1 MWRNTQQIKEIS
13 QKYQHKKGAA
23 RQRVHLSIQHFP
35 VIVGSSKPKELVDLL
50 PNVQQRPT
58 LFGGSTAGLLLLY
71 ARDDMDVSMPTGR
84 ASISRESH
92 IINRLSQRPQTWHS
106 KVWSFTNYYYSKY
119 FYIRNN
125 PAPVLGTWGSTG

>member
-13 QKYQHKKGAA
+13 QKYQHKKKGAA

-84 ASISRESH
+84 ASISS
-92 IINRLSQRPQTWHS
+92 
-106 KVWSFTNYYYSKY
+106 
-119 FYIRNN
+119 
-125 PAPVLGTWGSTG
+125 